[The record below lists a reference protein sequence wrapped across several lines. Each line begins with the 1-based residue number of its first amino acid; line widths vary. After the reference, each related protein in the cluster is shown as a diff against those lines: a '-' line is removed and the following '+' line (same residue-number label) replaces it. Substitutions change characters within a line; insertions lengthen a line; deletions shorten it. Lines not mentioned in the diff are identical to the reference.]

1 MEINTVS
8 IVGLGAGGN
17 LLIRHIFGHPSSEP
31 PSDRPNYMPEYANL

>member
-17 LLIRHIFGHPSSEP
+17 LLIRHIIRP
-31 PSDRPNYMPEYANL
+31 PVIKTAFRQAKLHA